1 MRHRTFLLELEV
13 FGSDRELNF
22 LLHTFHNTMTEPT
35 AKSKAEAATVVSASR
50 LVPSTLSSDYA
61 ATLSNCLPP
70 TPPPP
75 KCRGLTL
82 GSDTSLP
89 SPSSHPPPS
98 PKVSIRKLSAMKL
111 SNLASM
117 GIHSTFDTQAIYK
130 RVKEVLAEEQ
140 RLNDLEGEGELM
152 KLSRMGKR
160 MRSMSVEIVNT
171 REVRARGNRG

>member
-1 MRHRTFLLELEV
+1 
-13 FGSDRELNF
+13 
-22 LLHTFHNTMTEPT
+22 
-35 AKSKAEAATVVSASR
+35 
-50 LVPSTLSSDYA
+50 
-61 ATLSNCLPP
+61 
-70 TPPPP
+70 
-75 KCRGLTL
+75 
-82 GSDTSLP
+82 
-89 SPSSHPPPS
+89 
-98 PKVSIRKLSAMKL
+98 MKL